1 MLANEM
7 HFFWFT
13 VGCWISTIV
22 LHNKFLTKNEVK
34 LNLVELPD
42 PLFKLFSSVDVSL
55 PITCATWFNVGLVV
69 KMIYDWNITCLLQAQ
84 WMMIIM
90 LFMRSMCIYLAPFK
104 VHKDNIPIK
113 DVFVDKYLLRILGS
127 SQSFR
132 NDLFFSG
139 HLAHC
144 LILSQVMIEW
154 TRELY
159 FVGFIISICMILSKT
174 HYTIDLI
181 VAGLIIVP
189 CSNLAQWIIL

>member
-1 MLANEM
+1 
-7 HFFWFT
+7 
-13 VGCWISTIV
+13 VC
-22 LHNKFLTKNEVK
+22 NEVK
-34 LNLVELPD
+34 LNLIELPD
-42 PLFKLFSSVDVSL
+42 PLFKFFSSVDVSL

-69 KMIYDWNITCLLQAQ
+69 KMIYDWNIPCLLQAQ

-90 LFMRSMCIYLAPFK
+90 LFMRSVCIYFAPFK

-127 SQSFR
+127 SESFR

-154 TRELY
+154 TLELY
-159 FVGFIISICMILSKT
+159 FVGLIISICMIVSKT

-181 VAGLIIVP
+181 VAVLIIVP
-189 CSNLAQWIIL
+189 CSHLAQWIIGV